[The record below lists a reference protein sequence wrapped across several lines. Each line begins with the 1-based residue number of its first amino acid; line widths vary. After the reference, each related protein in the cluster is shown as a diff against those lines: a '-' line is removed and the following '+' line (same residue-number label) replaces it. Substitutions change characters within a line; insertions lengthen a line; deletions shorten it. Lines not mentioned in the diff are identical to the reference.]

1 MQAFT
6 SAHYTAPMGNHS
18 YPMDKYLL
26 VPERLLAEGILTPEE
41 IVEPPPIALEDIL
54 RVHTPGYVHAF
65 LNGTLGRKALLRLGL
80 PWSRQLVRRALVVIG
95 GTLSAARAALSGGIA
110 ANLAGGTHHAFA
122 DHGEGYCIFNDLV
135 IALRRLRAE
144 GCIGRAL
151 VLDLDV
157 HQGNGTAALCQTDPD
172 TFTFSMHA
180 ANNYPAHKER
190 SSWDI
195 ALPDGTTDEQYLSRL
210 EESLPVLLER
220 ARPDLI
226 LYQAGVDVLQGDRFG
241 KLVLSMAGVGG
252 RDQITCAFARRSGI
266 PLAVTL
272 GGGYARELD
281 RIVTA
286 HCQTVSVAKTIGS
299 SLGVSVESPPCR
311 GSGVSSISSR
321 SQRTKTTLPHSR
333 ERPFT
338 LL

>member
-6 SAHYTAPMGNHS
+6 SARYIAPMGNHS
-18 YPMDKYLL
+18 YPMDKYRL
-26 VPERLLAEGILTPEE
+26 VPERLLAEGVLTPEE
-41 IVEPPPIALEDIL
+41 IVEPQPIALEDIL

-65 LNGTLGRKALLRLGL
+65 LNGTLERKALLRLGL
-80 PWSRQLVRRALVVIG
+80 PWSRQLVHRAFAVIG
-95 GTLSAARAALSGGIA
+95 GTLGAAQAALRDGIA

-135 IALRRLRAE
+135 IVLRRLRAE
-144 GCIGRAL
+144 GRIGRTL

-180 ANNYPAHKER
+180 ANNYPAHKEH

-195 ALPDGTTDEQYLSRL
+195 ALPDGTTDEQYLDRL
-210 EESLPVLLER
+210 EESLPILLER

-241 KLVLSMAGVGG
+241 KMALSMAGVGE
-252 RDQITCAFARRSGI
+252 RDRITCDFARRAGI
-266 PLAVTL
+266 PLTVTL
-272 GGGYARELD
+272 GGGYARD
-281 RIVTA
+281 INRIVAA
-286 HCQTVSVAKTIGS
+286 HCQTVREAGS
-299 SLGVSVESPPCR
+299 IDRYPAESA
-311 GSGVSSISSR
+311 
-321 SQRTKTTLPHSR
+321 
-333 ERPFT
+333 E
-338 LL
+338 